1 MITVGM
7 TRNGNGIPVMVEKAY
22 PTSERIF
29 GQWAPS
35 ETQRMRAAGMIVFSD
50 GVDDDAPQ
58 RIYSHSSADL

>member
-1 MITVGM
+1 MISVG
-7 TRNGNGIPVMVEKAY
+7 TARAEDGRPVMREKAY

-35 ETQRMRAAGMIVFSD
+35 ETQRMRAAGMIVFND